1 MNKSRTSVLES
12 LFGKSLQGTITA
24 AEKKILYDLI
34 SDPENESV
42 VKEFL
47 LNNINEFVEEP
58 SYYNKSV
65 DFETIY
71 GNILYEIKQNEIKEE
86 EKSDY
91 LRRTRLRKAITYT
104 ISIAAVSLVAF
115 FMGRFVPYHAGNPA
129 TVNVLTY
136 NEITAPYGSK
146 SEIRLPDGTD
156 VMLNAGSVLKYSS
169 DFNLSNRNL
178 SLKGEAYFKV
188 AKNEKIPLIVNAG
201 SINIRAVGTEFNVK
215 AYDEEG
221 TIETTLVKGKVEIT
235 SDSSAIDEQGKFVDL
250 VPNQKAIYI
259 KDDESFVLEEM
270 KEKTAEIVRPVK
282 TVYENILIS
291 PKVNVDQVVAWTKGR
306 LILRGENLENLCI
319 ELERMYDVKIKFIDE
334 DAKKYRFTGVLLDET
349 LEQVLNAIKLTAP
362 ISYSLDGK
370 TVYLHSDAVKLEDY
384 SKHMK

>member
-1 MNKSRTSVLES
+1 MNKSRTNVLRA
-12 LFGKSLQGTITA
+12 LFDKSLQGTITA
-24 AEKKILYDLI
+24 AEKKTLYDLI
-34 SDPENESV
+34 SDQENEFA
-42 VKEFL
+42 VKEVL
-47 LNNINEFVEEP
+47 LNSIDEFVEEP
-58 SYYNKSV
+58 SYYNKTV

-71 GNILYEIKQNEIKEE
+71 GNILYEIKQNEIRGE

-91 LRRTRLRKAITYT
+91 LRRTRLRTVITYAV
-104 ISIAAVSLVAF
+104 SIAAVSLIAF
-115 FMGRFVPYHAGNPA
+115 FMGRFVSYKAEKNGFA
-129 TVNVLTY
+129 KVVTY
-136 NEITAPYGSK
+136 NEIRAPYGSK
-146 SEIRLPDGTD
+146 SEITLPDGTD

-169 DFNLSNRNL
+169 DYNLSNRNL

-188 AKNEKIPLIVNAG
+188 AKNEVIPLIVNAG
-201 SINIRAVGTEFNVK
+201 TINIRAVGTEFNVK

-235 SDSSAIDEQGKFVDL
+235 SDSSAGDAQGKFVDL
-250 VPNQKAIYI
+250 IPNQKAIFI

-270 KEKTAEIVRPVK
+270 KEKTAEIVKPVK
-282 TVYENILIS
+282 TAYKNILIS

-370 TVYLHSDAVKLEDY
+370 TVYLHSDAGKIIDY
-384 SKHMK
+384 SEHMK